1 MDQPKT
7 ITELAE
13 LERQLMAD
21 LAQVRVWIS
30 ERAGQTDSEPEATKP
45 AAKKQK

>member
-1 MDQPKT
+1 MEQPKT
-7 ITELAE
+7 ITELAA

-30 ERAGQTDSEPEATKP
+30 ERAGQADPEPVKPKKSTK
-45 AAKKQK
+45 